1 MQLNGITSKLN
12 KAKEQNKTKQKNSLL
27 RIGNLDEIRPC
38 LAFDVLCHHIRIAVI
53 GDWVIVQWISLI
65 RDLDGKYPSFNIL
78 KVSSTNFLK
87 WHVIMA
93 PAKKQIKF
101 RKIVLPIIF
110 VFEYVLCLDVIERLT
125 PCPVRRQVFC
135 FSQITINYPSF
146 EASLNFLRE
155 IITTEFS
162 RAYFFL
168 VVAIVRKLFM
178 SFSA

>member
-1 MQLNGITSKLN
+1 MRPRH
-12 KAKEQNKTKQKNSLL
+12 L
-27 RIGNLDEIRPC
+27 RP
-38 LAFDVLCHHIRIAVI
+38 V
-53 GDWVIVQWISLI
+53 WISLI
-65 RDLDGKYPSFNIL
+65 RDEDGKYPSFNIL

-125 PCPVRRQVFC
+125 PRPVRRQVFC

-146 EASLNFLRE
+146 KASLSFLRE

-162 RAYFFL
+162 RTNFFSRSCHCKK
-168 VVAIVRKLFM
+168 IVYVI
-178 SFSA
+178 SA